1 MVTDQK
7 HSSDSAQFQRD
18 QVIRRTEKTA
28 RIFGLDKQN
37 AEVYSTLSGEIK
49 ALTNRLDHYCSQ
61 HKKLKKRVKPLEE
74 RVKWLDDN
82 VDELFTIEYCNCSK
96 ESINTSSESSS
107 SEEFDSDHA
116 PPERENLTIRRSQE
130 ASSAR
135 VDIII
140 LKYLPDLKHASVTGP
155 DWPDQFPEILLGSPW
170 MRENSVR
177 LNMCNSTLTIDD
189 NFIQHILFMA
199 HLGVIN
205 LPELLERILY
215 FLAVDKTLYPALFVS
230 RLWYRCGAPI
240 LWKRIELK
248 WKNKCHSRLKKFIK
262 LVRRKQK
269 PVYCLNVI
277 HLEISYYHSLSDKK
291 IISIV
296 HSCPNIIHLS
306 FKNSVGFSNRALELI
321 AGSYPNLKY
330 LNLCDDRS
338 FRTREVDDEGLW
350 KIAKSCH
357 KLEYL
362 NIDYLTEITE
372 HSICGIIRSNP
383 KLQHLDLSYCK
394 ITDVTI
400 EEIARSCLKLKYLNL
415 RGCVNISKK
424 AIDQLN
430 PNTHVENYRDPIDIR
445 AEMERVIELISRQ
458 PRVVNIR
465 SRLHQILRQPNS
477 NIFMTVDSGAD
488 HSTIDIRQAPR
499 NYSIVLF
506 DDLASPER

>member
-140 LKYLPDLKHASVTGP
+140 LKYLPDLKHASGINDIWEREALMQISLVKKIVKIAYAKDNSIPRVYGFLDESYSTLGKVNLRIILNDGEKHKIIPTEFIVTGP

-177 LNMCNSTLTIDD
+177 LNMYTAYIIYGAFRCYKFTGTI
-189 NFIQHILFMA
+189 
-199 HLGVIN
+199 
-205 LPELLERILY
+205 
-215 FLAVDKTLYPALFVS
+215 
-230 RLWYRCGAPI
+230 GADSIFP
-240 LWKRIELK
+240 
-248 WKNKCHSRLKKFIK
+248 
-262 LVRRKQK
+262 
-269 PVYCLNVI
+269 
-277 HLEISYYHSLSDKK
+277 SDKK

-350 KIAKSCH
+350 KIVKSCH